1 MAGMQEPC
9 GGEVGLGLH
18 RPGLFGTE
26 LPELCPEM
34 QNFCVKNQW
43 LLWSS
48 LPVGLQRRTSRHR
61 ETAVSAS
68 SIPTCYC
75 LSLQPSLFQ

>member
-1 MAGMQEPC
+1 M
-9 GGEVGLGLH
+9 GLGLH

-43 LLWSS
+43 LFME
-48 LPVGLQRRTSRHR
+48 QFACRF
-61 ETAVSAS
+61 AKKN
-68 SIPTCYC
+68 
-75 LSLQPSLFQ
+75 FQA

>member
-9 GGEVGLGLH
+9 GGEVELGLH

-43 LLWSS
+43 LFME
-48 LPVGLQRRTSRHR
+48 QFACRF
-61 ETAVSAS
+61 AKKN
-68 SIPTCYC
+68 
-75 LSLQPSLFQ
+75 FQA